1 MAEDETKRKQDKILE
16 IKNLV
21 ELKADYMTK
30 NT

>member
-16 IKNLV
+16 IKNLL
-21 ELKADYMTK
+21 ELKADYTTK